1 MMCAWSD
8 ASVHEY
14 EEREAGEE
22 DGGGDE
28 EVAVSEDSLHMG
40 LPFHVPGNSWE
51 AGWGKHKSCE

>member
-1 MMCAWSD
+1 M
-8 ASVHEY
+8 HEY